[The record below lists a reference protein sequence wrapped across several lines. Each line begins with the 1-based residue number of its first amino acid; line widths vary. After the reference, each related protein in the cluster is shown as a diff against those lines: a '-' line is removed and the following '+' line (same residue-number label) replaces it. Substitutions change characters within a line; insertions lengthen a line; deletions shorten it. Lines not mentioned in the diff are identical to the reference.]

1 MTRELFETWI
11 AGPPFERDIERWPED
26 ETNYG
31 WPGCYKDMEVA
42 LAWVAYQE
50 AIRMTLERLPRDELK
65 RYLVCGGRD
74 YSDWQFMRKKLK
86 VLLEKD
92 WMFILVH
99 GDCKGADRLAVGWA
113 KACELIVEAYPAD
126 WAKYGRAAGAIRNQE
141 MLDSGIDGVIAFP
154 GGKGTA
160 NMIKIAI
167 QAGVPVWDL
176 RDG

>member
-1 MTRELFETWI
+1 MKDD
-11 AGPPFERDIERWPED
+11 PFSRRCDLCIHFKA
-26 ETNYG
+26 NYCDSLKCEVES
-31 WPGCYKDMEVA
+31 WWTGC
-42 LAWVAYQE
+42 
-50 AIRMTLERLPRDELK
+50 IRNTTKEMVMLERLPRNELK
-65 RYLVCGGRD
+65 RFLVCGGRD
-74 YSDWQFMRKKLK
+74 YADWQFMRKKLK
-86 VLLEKD
+86 VLLEED

-99 GDCKGADRLAVGWA
+99 GDCRGADRLAAGWA

-176 RDG
+176 RNGDV